1 MRSYPLRYGSFCG
14 GKGVLSISAS
24 GRAAA
29 VSHRLPGLPLP
40 NKALASCAVYLT
52 NFQELDSELKV
63 ATVVYC
69 QSHNIVTAE
78 ADEYISGF
86 IHHEWPECPL
96 CGLEKMLLNLGPAK
110 GKDFCTAIGP
120 WLVTPDELAPYRVPT
135 KPGYAGYAYNLRRER
150 TPSQRGQCSRHGLDL
165 RRDARALR
173 LRHRPASGRRDRQ

>member
-40 NKALASCAVYLT
+40 NKALASCAAYLT
-52 NFQELDSELKV
+52 NFQELNSELEV

-150 TPSQRGQCSRHGLDL
+150 TPSQRGQCS
-165 RRDARALR
+165 
-173 LRHRPASGRRDRQ
+173 